1 MQYERHTQYDAI
13 RNVDEPQY
21 DGGGFAS
28 PPAQS
33 TGATAAPAFWTFC
46 SMLTAK

>member
-13 RNVDEPQY
+13 RNVDKPQY
-21 DGGGFAS
+21 NGGFAS

-33 TGATAAPAFWTFC
+33 KGATAAPAFWTFC